1 MNKLFGLLLMVVA
14 LSAQA
19 VPDALVQAVQ
29 MPAWLQRGA
38 GTEPLRIGT
47 ALRNDDK
54 LITGA
59 NARIY
64 VQTADGSTVKLGENA
79 TLMLGG
85 LAQQG
90 ADQPV
95 FSAVLNVVKGAFR
108 FTTASIA
115 KLKGRD
121 ITLKVAGAT
130 IGIRGTDVW
139 GKSGIRM
146 DVATLE
152 KAMNGQAVPESDK
165 QKEIVFDTV
174 CLIEGRIEVQNQ
186 RAPAFVM
193 DKPQSFYVMPQGAS
207 PLPVAELS
215 SEQLGKWAT
224 QTEII
229 QPAAQLGGK
238 WKVNLLTAAD
248 QTGALAAYDQWR
260 AAGYDVRLLPVAH
273 EGGWTYTLRI
283 VQLPNRA
290 EAERLALRLKGVLG
304 AENPSASR

>member
-1 MNKLFGLLLMVVA
+1 MNKLFGLLLMVAA

-19 VPDALVQAVQ
+19 APDALVQAVQ

-38 GTEPLRIGT
+38 STEPLRIGT
-47 ALRNDDK
+47 VLRNDDK

-59 NARIY
+59 NARVY

-79 TLMLGG
+79 TVMLDDLSQHG
-85 LAQQG
+85 AEQG
-90 ADQPV
+90 V

-108 FTTASIA
+108 FTTASVA

-139 GKSGIRM
+139 GK
-146 DVATLE
+146 D
-152 KAMNGQAVPESDK
+152 GQDDK
-165 QKEIVFDTV
+165 GVEMGVV
-174 CLIEGRIEVQNQ
+174 CLIEGKIAVNGADHQD
-186 RAPAFVM
+186 FVM
-193 DKPQSFYVMPQGAS
+193 DQPLSFYKMPKDAP
-207 PLPVAELS
+207 PLAVAPVDPA
-215 SEQLGKWAT
+215 QLKKWALE
-224 QTEII
+224 TEIA
-229 QPAAQLGGK
+229 QPAVQIGGT

-248 QTGALAAYDQWR
+248 QAGALAAYDQWR
-260 AAGYDVRLLPVAH
+260 AAGYDVRLQPVAH
-273 EGGWTYTLRI
+273 EGGWTYTVRI

-290 EAERLALRLKGVLG
+290 EAERLAARLKGTLG